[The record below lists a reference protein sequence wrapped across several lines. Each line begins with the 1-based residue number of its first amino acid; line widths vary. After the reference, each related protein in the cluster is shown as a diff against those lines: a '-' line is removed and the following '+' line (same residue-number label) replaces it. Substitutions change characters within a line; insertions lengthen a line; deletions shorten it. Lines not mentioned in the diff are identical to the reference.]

1 MTKITK
7 HTLEEQRQ
15 SLSAFVPANC
25 LLAGKDIPDTRFFK
39 LIQGLAKEFVRM
51 ECALVETQDQHNPQ
65 NTTIFIEEWEAS
77 VGIPDDCFPGTG
89 TIEER
94 RLHII
99 AKLALMNVQTRQD
112 FIDLATL
119 FGFTVKI
126 EMIQDL
132 GAVSFPLTF
141 PITFQLSDPNAVNFV
156 IFVTFIGA
164 GPIVAPGFPYIFP
177 ILFADAA
184 INIVQCLFNK
194 LKPVD
199 VKIKFLFAP
208 DPSGVFDLT
217 FPVILAD
224 DPFDIG
230 C

>member
-1 MTKITK
+1 MAKITK

-15 SLSAFVPANC
+15 ALSAFIPSGC
-25 LLAGKDIPDTRFFK
+25 LLVGKDIPSTRFFK

-51 ECALVETQDQHNPQ
+51 ECAMVETQDEHNPA
-65 NTTIFIEEWEAS
+65 NTTAFLTEWEAS

-99 AKLALMNVQTRQD
+99 AKLSLMNVQTRQD
-112 FIDLATL
+112 FIDLAAV
-119 FGFTVKI
+119 FGFTVII
-126 EMIQDL
+126 EMVEDI

-141 PITFQLSDPNAVNFV
+141 PITFQLDNPLAVNFV
-156 IFVTFIGA
+156 IFVTFIGVD
-164 GPIVAPGFPYIFP
+164 PVFAPGFPYTFP
-177 ILFADAA
+177 ILFASGG

-208 DPSGVFDLT
+208 DPSGVFPLK
-217 FPVILAD
+217 FGAILAD